1 VRRRARVLLLAIAAS
16 ASLLV
21 VTPAAHPQP
30 AAVAP
35 ATISSVVE
43 QYRDTAHVPG
53 VAVAVTR
60 GDRVILARGFGHTAD
75 GQEVTAATVMAMASV
90 SKSFTALAVV
100 QLAEQGRLELDQPV
114 QRYLPEFV
122 TADPRGARITAR
134 QLLDQT
140 SGLTD
145 AGVGQFTRP
154 QPESLRDS
162 VADFRDAELTSTPG
176 SEWAYYNPN
185 YQIAARLVEVVS
197 GQPFDEYLAD
207 HVFTPLAMNDSR
219 SIDTDDDLP
228 PTAHGYLKLLGY
240 PIPAPEP
247 TAFGAGSGGVL
258 STAEDMTSW
267 LIMQNQ
273 STPPGTTAVVSPESL
288 KTMHSPSS
296 SVSGDYALGW
306 SVGRTP
312 SGAPHISHRGDL
324 FTSTAYQALLP
335 DSRYG
340 IAVMANT
347 GLAYGDASAIGKRL
361 VALLAGEPAPGSA
374 QTVAVDGVLLGIALL
389 TLALGTIG
397 IIRARRWATTH
408 TIRRALISVPL
419 LLAPLVVLV
428 LFPVIVRALYRGRDI
443 TWTQSFYLY
452 PSFMILLIALSA
464 ATTLV
469 GGARLVWK
477 ARLSEPGSRP

>member
-1 VRRRARVLLLAIAAS
+1 MAAP

-21 VTPAAHPQP
+21 ITPAAHPQP

-35 ATISSVVE
+35 ATVSSVVE

-75 GQEVTAATVMAMASV
+75 GQEVTATTVMAMASV

-145 AGVGQFTRP
+145 AGVSQFTRP

-162 VADFRDAELTSTPG
+162 VADFRDAELTSPPG
-176 SEWAYYNPN
+176 SQWAYYNPN

-219 SIDTDDDLP
+219 SIGTDDDLP
-228 PTAHGYLKLLGY
+228 PTAHGHLKLLGH
-240 PIPAPEP
+240 PIPAAEP

-267 LIMQNQ
+267 LIMQNR

-312 SGAPHISHRGDL
+312 SGAPLVSHGGDL
-324 FTSTAYQALLP
+324 FTSTTCQALLP
-335 DSRYG
+335 ESGYG

-361 VALLAGEPAPGSA
+361 VALIDGEPAAPASA

-389 TLALGTIG
+389 ALALGTIG
-397 IIRARRWATTH
+397 FVRARRWATTH
-408 TIRRALISVPL
+408 TIRRALIGVPL

-428 LFPVIVRALYRGRDI
+428 LFPAIVRALYRGRDI
-443 TWTQSFYLY
+443 TWTQAFYLY